1 MPEIPRPVPEC
12 QAEVFLSQGAGFAR
26 TGRTAVY
33 GKSRRRHKPLSGFA
47 CKKVKYPDN
56 LCLLPLWLND
66 KKNLSFTG
74 LFMRRVYRFLVGVFY
89 SFPVQ
94 LLLNNFKRNQV
105 LILCWIILFAMI
117 TGNFGKYLGIPYLFL
132 DPEYL
137 NKVNFTSFFMLG
149 VAAAGF
155 TTAFHITS
163 YIMDGHRFSF
173 IGTLPRPFTKFSL
186 NNSLIPIV
194 FMGVYIYQI
203 IRFQVNN
210 QHTTGELLITNLAGL
225 LSGYVLM
232 KLMFFA
238 YFWITNK
245 DIFKYVVC
253 RIDEKLKQNVKV
265 TRASA
270 IKKLDIARKNQVH
283 VENYLDYDF
292 KIKKVEETSF
302 YDRKTILQVF
312 DQNHFN
318 LVVIEILIF
327 ALVLVLGIFKDYPS
341 FQLPAAASFMIFLTI
356 FVMLAGAFEYW
367 FGNWAATTSL
377 IIFLIINHLVGKDF
391 FTKRYEAFGLTYTAQ
406 PAPYTVDALKQLN
419 DTATIEHDRQVT
431 LAILETWHKKFP
443 AGEKPPL
450 IFLCVSGGGKRA
462 ALWTLAAL
470 QHADSITAGKL
481 MDNSVL
487 ITGASGGLLGACYY
501 RELVLRK
508 KTGQPVNPYSP
519 IHREKI
525 STDNLNPLIFSLLA
539 NDLFVG
545 FTTFEYAGNHYL
557 RDRGF
562 TFEEQ
567 LNQNTEG
574 FMDKPIRA
582 YDEPERQSLIPMV
595 ILTPTV
601 VNDGRKLFIG
611 ARPVTFMNADILSHS
626 GYNQS
631 KISGVDFHRLFKDQG
646 AENLRFLSALRMS
659 ATFPYITPNTTLPTT
674 PPIQIMDA
682 GISDNFGLSDAV
694 RFLYAF
700 KDWIAEHTSG
710 VVFVSIRDSPK
721 LSTITPKEG
730 QTIMDALTQPIST
743 VYNNFENFQDI
754 NSDLLIGHAGSW
766 FKGRIDR
773 VDIQYQAESYVPILQ
788 EMDSIRQNNARASL
802 SWRLTTREKNN
813 VVENLN
819 STANQAQFEKLQKLL
834 R

>member
-1 MPEIPRPVPEC
+1 
-12 QAEVFLSQGAGFAR
+12 
-26 TGRTAVY
+26 
-33 GKSRRRHKPLSGFA
+33 
-47 CKKVKYPDN
+47 
-56 LCLLPLWLND
+56 
-66 KKNLSFTG
+66 
-74 LFMRRVYRFLVGVFY
+74 MRRFYLFLVALFY

-105 LILCWIILFAMI
+105 LILCWIVLFAMI

-137 NKVNFTSFFMLG
+137 NKVNFTSFFIMG
-149 VAAAGF
+149 VAAAGY

-186 NNSLIPIV
+186 NNSLIPVV
-194 FMGVYIYQI
+194 FMGLYIYQI
-203 IRFQVNN
+203 ISFQVNN
-210 QHTTGELLITNLAGL
+210 QYSTGKLLALNLAGL
-225 LSGYVLM
+225 LSGYTLM
-232 KLMFFA
+232 KLVFFA
-238 YFWITNK
+238 YFWVTNK

-253 RIDEKLKQNVKV
+253 RIDEKLKQNVTV

-292 KIKKVEETSF
+292 KIKKVEDTSF
-302 YDRKTILQVF
+302 YDRSTILQVF

-327 ALVLVLGIFKDYPS
+327 ALVLVLGIFKDHPT

-377 IIFLIINHLVGKDF
+377 VLFLIVNHLVGEDF
-391 FTKRYEAFGLTYTAQ
+391 FTKRYEAFGLDYTTQ
-406 PAPYTVDALKQLN
+406 PATYSVESIRQLN
-419 DTATIEHDRQVT
+419 DSATIEHDRQAT
-431 LAILETWHKKFP
+431 LAILETWRKKFP
-443 AGEKPPL
+443 TDKKPPMV
-450 IFLCVSGGGKRA
+450 FLCVSGGGKRA
-462 ALWTLAAL
+462 ALWTLATL

-481 MDNSVL
+481 MENSIL
-487 ITGASGGLLGACYY
+487 ITGASGGLLGASYY

-508 KTGQPVNPYSP
+508 KTGEPVNPFAVV
-519 IHREKI
+519 HREKI

-545 FTTFEYAGNHYL
+545 FTTFQYAGNHYQ
-557 RDRGF
+557 RDRGY

-574 FMDKPIRA
+574 FMDKPILA
-582 YDEPERQSLIPMV
+582 YDEPERLSVIPMI
-595 ILTPTV
+595 ILTPTII
-601 VNDGRKLFIG
+601 NDGRKLFIG
-611 ARPVTFMNADILSHS
+611 ARPVTFMNADMLSHT
-626 GYNQS
+626 GYNQP
-631 KISGVDFHRLFKDQG
+631 KMSGVDFHRLFREQG

-659 ATFPYITPNTTLPTT
+659 ATFPYITPNTTLPTE

-682 GISDNFGLSDAV
+682 GISDNFGLSDAI

-700 KDWIAEHTSG
+700 KDWIAENTG
-710 VVFVSIRDSPK
+710 TVVFVSIRDSPK
-721 LSTITPKEG
+721 LGTIAPKEG
-730 QTIMDALTQPIST
+730 QTIVDAITQPIST

-754 NSDLLIGHAGSW
+754 NSDLMIGQAGSW
-766 FKGRIDR
+766 FKGKIERI
-773 VDIQYQAESYVPILQ
+773 DIQYQAESYVPILQ
-788 EMDSIRQNNARASL
+788 QMDSLRQNNARASL

-813 VVENLN
+813 IVETLG
-819 STANQAQFEKLQKLL
+819 SPTNQDQLEKLKNLL
-834 R
+834 Q